1 MNLCQLKELT
11 LKHARE
17 LSYINIDKNG
27 CYEGWVT
34 DFRLKYKP
42 SGGKIS
48 LNLKKK
54 MIYFCYLF

>member
-17 LSYINIDKNG
+17 LSYVNIDKNS
-27 CYEGWVT
+27 CYKGWVT

-42 SGGKIS
+42 SGEK
-48 LNLKKK
+48 
-54 MIYFCYLF
+54 